1 MASDEVMMQRLVN
14 MVTPDNR
21 TELMIIYLEALTP
34 TGLTAA
40 ELNKGGKA
48 ESKWPEISAGLLKR
62 ALEDLRII
70 E

>member
-40 ELNKGGKA
+40 DLNKGG
-48 ESKWPEISAGLLKR
+48 
-62 ALEDLRII
+62 
-70 E
+70 